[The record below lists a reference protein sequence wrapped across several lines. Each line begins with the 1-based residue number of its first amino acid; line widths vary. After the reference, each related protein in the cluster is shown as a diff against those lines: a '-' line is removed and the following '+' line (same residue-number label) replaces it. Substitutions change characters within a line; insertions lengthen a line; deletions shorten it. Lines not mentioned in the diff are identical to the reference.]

1 MPTSL
6 PEHLQPT
13 CPVCGRNKI
22 KAKGSKQCAQCRFHP
37 GWFLPKVEPTAIQ
50 PPNESQSAAIQPVP
64 YYETAWAE
72 WRRWIGAAHERY
84 TAPADRPPG
93 ARQKI
98 LIASDLHCPFQDK
111 QYVAEMFADTT
122 DCDVAIFAGDLMDSY
137 GLSRFL
143 KYEQV
148 PIETEVAEVTTF
160 LEQAS
165 QQYPRVILLEGNHG
179 NARLEKQLLALD
191 RQLVNAIRILTGGN
205 LSLLRAAASRFENVE
220 LGVTQVGRHRM
231 DWLVQVG
238 DLIVTHA
245 EKFSIVPG
253 SAMRKVEEWLAD
265 QERTLD
271 LQPWRVV
278 AQAHTHQLGMF
289 PWHAD
294 KLLLETGC
302 LCETHGYQLTA
313 RIGGRPQR
321 RGWWTLEQ
329 QDGWTDYDSIRMRWP
344 DARREA
350 A

>member
-13 CPVCGRNKI
+13 CTVCNRNKI

-37 GWFLPKVEPTAIQ
+37 GWHLPKPETADLPAPT
-50 PPNESQSAAIQPVP
+50 
-64 YYETAWAE
+64 YYEDAWAE

-84 TAPADRPPG
+84 TGPASRQPG
-93 ARQKI
+93 SRQKI
-98 LIASDLHCPFQDK
+98 LIASDPHCPFQDK
-111 QYVAEMFADTT
+111 QYVAEMFEDTR
-122 DCDVAIFAGDLMDSY
+122 DCDLAIFAGDIMDSY

-148 PIETEVAEVTTF
+148 PIEAEVAEVTTF

-179 NARLEKQLLALD
+179 QARLEKQLLALD
-191 RQLVNAIRILTGGN
+191 RQLLNAIRILSGGN

-220 LGVTQVGRHRM
+220 IASTQVGRHRM
-231 DWLVQVG
+231 DWLVQIG
-238 DLIVTHA
+238 DLVVCHA

-265 QERTLD
+265 QERALN
-271 LQPWRVV
+271 LAPWRVV
-278 AQAHTHQLGMF
+278 AQAHTHQLGLF

-294 KLLLETGC
+294 KLLIETGC
-302 LCETHGYQLTA
+302 LCTVHGYQLTA

-329 QDGWTDYDSIRMRWP
+329 VDGWTDYDSIRMRWP